1 MKTLVLGLG
10 NTILGD
16 DGVGVHVAQA
26 VAAGLDGGNVDVI
39 DTNMDGLNLFDFILG
54 YDKLVVIDAIVT
66 EKGEVGEIYR
76 LKPEEIYEPCGSAIS
91 PHHFTLATT
100 IELGRRLFPAE
111 IPREVI
117 VFAVK
122 TRDAS
127 EITEQ
132 MTDDVKQAVPK
143 AADLVLK
150 EIGAR

>member
-10 NTILGD
+10 NPILGD

-26 VAAGLDGGNVDVI
+26 VAARLDGSNVDVI
-39 DTNMDGLNLFDFILG
+39 DTSMDGLNLFDFILG
-54 YDKLVVIDAIVT
+54 YDKLVVVDAIVT
-66 EKGEVGEIYR
+66 DNGEVGEIYR
-76 LKPEEIYEPCGSAIS
+76 LKPEQIYEPSGSAIS
-91 PHHFTLATT
+91 PHHFTLSST
-100 IELGRRLFPAE
+100 IELGKRLFPDE

-117 VFAVK
+117 VFAIK

-143 AADLVLK
+143 AANLVLK
-150 EIGAR
+150 EIGAK